1 MRMRVPWGASP
12 VVRGAAVDGEA
23 QSQRKQA
30 GQRKRR
36 ALGVGGSFLLF
47 AVVVPRWSKIRLYSA
62 QRGAGMKHEPAGY
75 IVLHLLI
82 RIFSTRPRANH
93 DTHAS

>member
-36 ALGVGGSFLLF
+36 ALGGSFLLF